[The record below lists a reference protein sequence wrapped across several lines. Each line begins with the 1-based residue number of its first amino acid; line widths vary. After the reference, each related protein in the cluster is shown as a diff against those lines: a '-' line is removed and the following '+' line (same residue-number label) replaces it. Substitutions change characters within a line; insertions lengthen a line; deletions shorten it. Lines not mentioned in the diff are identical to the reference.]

1 MEQKHNYFVLI
12 TGASTGIG
20 RALAIEC
27 AKKNMNLFLVD
38 LPDSQ
43 INQTI
48 SYLRKH
54 YAVDMEYYAADLT
67 ANEAPLNI
75 YHHAKKLDIKVNMLI
90 NNAGIGHLGS
100 FCDYDHQFYSNML
113 RLNIESVVMLTRL
126 FLPQMKT
133 LENAYILNLG
143 SIASFYPIPFK
154 IVYSGSKSFIYSF
167 SRALKAELK
176 YTSVKVSVLC
186 PGPIVTNQEVINRIR
201 QSGLWGR
208 ISAMR
213 ANRIAEIAIS
223 GLLKGRPLII
233 PGFVNKFYLRLTR
246 LLPASLK
253 ETFLF
258 RKFNVTDKI

>member
-1 MEQKHNYFVLI
+1 VLI
-12 TGASTGIG
+12 TGASAGIG

-27 AKKNMNLFLVD
+27 AKRNMNLFLVD
-38 LPDSQ
+38 LPDSY
-43 INQTI
+43 IDQTI
-48 SYLRKH
+48 FYLRKH
-54 YAVDMEYYAADLT
+54 YTVDIEYYTADLT
-67 ANEAPLNI
+67 SDEAPLNI
-75 YHHAKKLDIKVNMLI
+75 YHYAKQLDIKINMLI

-126 FLPQMKT
+126 FLPQMREI
-133 LENAYILNLG
+133 ENAYILNLG

-154 IVYSGSKSFIYSF
+154 IVYAGSKSFVYFF

-176 YTSVKVSVLC
+176 HTSVKVSVVC

-201 QSGLWGR
+201 QSGFWGK

-213 ANRIAEIAIS
+213 ANKIAEIAIS
-223 GLLKGRPLII
+223 GLLKGKPLII
-233 PGFVNKFYLRLTR
+233 PGLVNKFYLRLNL
-246 LLPASLK
+246 LLPVSLK

-258 RKFNVTDKI
+258 RKFNVRDKV